1 MKKLIIILLL
11 ITSTAQA
18 QVHNELMRSDR
29 LLHASAGYVITAST
43 TGVLYNFTDQ
53 DWIAE
58 VVGLMI
64 GISAGIAKEAWD
76 YGQGR
81 QPEFYDGLATGLG
94 SVAATVTI
102 RLTVHADRKGKYK
115 TKIQWGR

>member
-1 MKKLIIILLL
+1 MKKLIIIMLL

-18 QVHNELMRSDR
+18 QVHKELMRSDR
-29 LLHASAGYVITAST
+29 LLHASAGYVITGTST
-43 TGVLYNFTDQ
+43 ALLYQVTDQ